1 MEYER
6 LLADMKRTI
15 AELQVFNEIGKAL
28 TSSLDIKEVL
38 GVIMQ
43 KISDLLKPTHWSLLL
58 MDPSGRFL
66 EFEVAVGEGSE
77 KLKDVK
83 LPLDE
88 GVVGWVAREAKP
100 LIIDDAHRDERWC
113 KDMDEVTD
121 FQTRA
126 ILCAPLVS
134 KDTVLGVIE
143 LVNEIPGAFTQSD
156 MRLLNSLAD
165 YAAIAIE
172 NARNYQRLQEITVTD
187 DVTSLYNSR
196 YLHETLAREFERAQR
211 YNQPFSLIFF
221 DLDHFKNVNDAHGH
235 LAGSRLLSEI
245 GELVKESIRALDVP
259 IRYGGDEFVIVLP
272 QTDKEKAVHVARR
285 MRLSLNEGVFLQ
297 GMDLAIRVTASF
309 GVANYP
315 ADAQDKEAVLR
326 LADEA
331 MYRVKES
338 TRDGIEIAV
347 SVGDAGEGGVDG
359 KAGEKTAS
367 SS

>member
-1 MEYER
+1 MEHDR

-28 TSSLDIKEVL
+28 TSTLDIKEVL

-58 MDPSGRFL
+58 MDDSGRFL

-77 KLKDVK
+77 KLKNVK
-83 LPLDE
+83 LPVDE
-88 GVVGWVAREAKP
+88 GVVGWVAREGKP
-100 LIIDDAHRDERWC
+100 LLIKDAHQDERWC

-126 ILCAPLVS
+126 IICAPLVS

-143 LVNEIPGAFTQSD
+143 LVNEQPGAFSESD

-172 NARNYQRLQEITVTD
+172 NARNYQQLQEITVTD

-211 YNQPFSLIFF
+211 YSLPFSVIFF

-235 LAGSRLLSEI
+235 LCGSQLLTEI
-245 GELVKESIRALDVP
+245 GELIKENIRTLDVP

-272 QTDKEKAVHVARR
+272 QTGKEKAVHVARR
-285 MRLSLNEGVFLQ
+285 LRLSLNEGVFLAEK
-297 GMDLAIRVTASF
+297 DLALRVTASF

-315 ADAQDKEAVLR
+315 QDGSDKDSILR

-338 TRDGIEIAV
+338 TRDGIEIAEPV
-347 SVGDAGEGGVDG
+347 EEAEEGV
-359 KAGEKTAS
+359 APPQEPPS
-367 SS
+367 Q